1 MELTIGAN
9 SIVPTLKLE
18 LNIQIFGIDLSE
30 LDFSAYILS
39 NQNQKVRGD
48 DDMIFTDN
56 YIIGRAMWSYHRL
69 IAILFNSTSICP
81 P

>member
-1 MELTIGAN
+1 VELTIGAN

-48 DDMIFTDN
+48 DDI
-56 YIIGRAMWSYHRL
+56 L